1 MEMFLEDKEMKCKWL
16 AGGAGGVPNLKGYF
30 DATGRVVK
38 DDTLAKQI
46 KLVLSDRDMITY
58 KRRTAKEFK

>member
-1 MEMFLEDKEMKCKWL
+1 MEMFLEDKEIECKRL
-16 AGGAGGVPNLKGYF
+16 AGEAGGVPNLEGYF